1 MNSFSVVDDRK
12 GNYSINFTPEM
23 AGSHEIVILVD
34 NTVVK
39 YVIYSI
45 LNLFIYLFRKEK
57 IEVKSNAVP
66 SNSFLRVQLH
76 RHYVI
81 GATLILT
88 LQLVGMK
95 DKTFM
100 N

>member
-45 LNLFIYLFRKEK
+45 LNLFIYLFISIFFYLFIYLGKR
-57 IEVKSNAVP
+57 
-66 SNSFLRVQLH
+66 R
-76 RHYVI
+76 
-81 GATLILT
+81 
-88 LQLVGMK
+88 
-95 DKTFM
+95 
-100 N
+100 